1 MKKDK
6 EMAELF
12 VVAFEQNVL
21 PIPGKDSGASDLNL
35 SAVSI
40 EIACS
45 RAAEL
50 SCLLCE
56 SSSHIHAKSKGCR
69 TETIKGSAPMPT
81 QAAFSP

>member
-1 MKKDK
+1 MKKD
-6 EMAELF
+6 EPMAELF

-21 PIPGKDSGASDLNL
+21 PIPGKDSDAPNLNL
-35 SAVSI
+35 SAASI

-56 SSSHIHAKSKGCR
+56 SSNHIHAKSKGCR
-69 TETIKGSAPMPT
+69 TETIKGSRPMPT
-81 QAAFSP
+81 QAACSP